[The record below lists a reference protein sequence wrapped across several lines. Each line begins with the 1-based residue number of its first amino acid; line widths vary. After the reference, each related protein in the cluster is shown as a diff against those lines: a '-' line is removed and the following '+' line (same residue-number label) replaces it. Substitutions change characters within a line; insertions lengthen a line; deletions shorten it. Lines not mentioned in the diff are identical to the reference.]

1 MHELRPHNIRVTLL
15 SPSGVPTAFNVEDRS
30 EKPLKDGLLTPKEL
44 ADAVVSVLEMDDRG
58 FIPEVEVWATNP
70 F

>member
-15 SPSGVPTAFNVEDRS
+15 SPSAVPTAFNVGTIE
-30 EKPLKDGLLTPKEL
+30 EKPLKDKLLTPMEL
-44 ADAVVSVLEMDDRG
+44 AYTLKSVLEMDDRG